1 MSENARTT
9 PPGGLPPED
18 AAAWQRIRRYAV
30 PARMIERATAHR
42 LAGDWRAACA
52 AAGTETTVDPAALA
66 AEHGSAVAAAVT
78 EDLRHFAPDL
88 LRWHLPRV
96 LGGRTVVAPNRRVVL
111 ARYGTGS
118 DAPVLYVTT
127 RAMVDGPQRLRLHC
141 APVDPH
147 ARRHSYASWVTE
159 DWTRARWFW
168 DARHTAEL
176 RASAGPADRIP
187 FFHPDGT
194 PLREDELPTADPGP
208 ADPAGRAEWAAVL
221 QWRGESVEAFAAAG
235 IALDLTLPPN
245 AYRWSDAVAAL
256 KGAALDPALLAAGVR
271 RLAAAGAGDRFTFA
285 PHWRCMLLV
294 EPAGP
299 DGALRARLVDSSEV
313 RDVPRLPDQAWRP
326 LPDLHLVRTGRTAPR
341 ELHPLVTAALFPAA
355 GPAGGPP
362 GPAAPRTV
370 RVRCVGEWHEVRS
383 RGGVLELPHSA
394 EEQQRERALRA
405 FGGEVAGCFAVREA
419 WACGKGRLPRALR
432 AERRELFERVQ
443 HGDTAGVLALLDAGL
458 DPRVRNGRGQGLLHL
473 LPFVRHEE
481 LLPRLLEAGL
491 GLEEQD
497 DFERTPLQ
505 SAVQNG
511 GTASLVRALLAAGA
525 RTDVVDDMEL
535 SLGQVVSRY
544 KRTDLTFLKELVEE
558 RHPGINF
565 EEYDEFMAER
575 AEWGDFEDDD
585 YEEDG
590 YAETGDPT
598 ADGSGPGVSGPGVS
612 GAAGPEADEPG
623 AAGDSGAGGARTAAG
638 SAGDG
643 EVRA

>member
-1 MSENARTT
+1 MSENARTA
-9 PPGGLPPED
+9 PPGGIPPED

-30 PARMIERATAHR
+30 PAHMIERATAHR

-52 AAGTETTVDPAALA
+52 AAGTETTVDLTALA
-66 AEHGSAVAAAVT
+66 AAHGADVAAAVA

-111 ARYGTGS
+111 ARYGSGP
-118 DAPVLYVTT
+118 DAPQLYVTT

-147 ARRHSYASWVTE
+147 ARRHSYASWVVE

-176 RASAGPADRIP
+176 RAVAGPADRIP

-194 PLREDELPTADPGP
+194 PLREDEVPTADPGP
-208 ADPAGRAEWAAVL
+208 ADPAGQAEWAAVL
-221 QWRGESVEAFAAAG
+221 QWRGESTEAFAAAG

-256 KGAALDPALLAAGVR
+256 KGATLDPALLAAGVR
-271 RLAAAGAGDRFTFA
+271 RLAAAGAGDRFEFA
-285 PHWRCMLLV
+285 PHWRCLLLV
-294 EPAGP
+294 ELAP

-313 RDVPRLPDQAWRP
+313 RGVPRLPDHAWRP

-355 GPAGGPP
+355 GPAAGPP

-383 RGGVLELPHSA
+383 RGGVLDVPHSA

-405 FGGEVAGCFAVREA
+405 FGGDVAGCFAVREA
-419 WACGKGRLPRALR
+419 WASGEGRLPRALR

-443 HGDTAGVLALLDAGL
+443 HGDTPGVLALLDAGL

-511 GTASLVRALLAAGA
+511 GTASLVRALLAASA
-525 RTDVVDDMEL
+525 RTDVTDNMEL

-544 KRTDLTFLKELVEE
+544 KRADLAFLKELVEE

-565 EEYDEFMAER
+565 EEYDEFLAER

-590 YAETGDPT
+590 YGEAGDDGDAAVKGDAA
-598 ADGSGPGVSGPGVS
+598 ADGDAAAEDASDG
-612 GAAGPEADEPG
+612 GAA
-623 AAGDSGAGGARTAAG
+623 R
-638 SAGDG
+638 
-643 EVRA
+643 

>member
-1 MSENARTT
+1 MSESTRTA
-9 PPGGLPPED
+9 PPGGIPPED

-30 PARMIERATAHR
+30 PAHMIERATAHR

-52 AAGTETTVDPAALA
+52 AAGTETTVDLTALA
-66 AEHGSAVAAAVT
+66 AEHGADVAAAVA

-111 ARYGTGS
+111 ARYGSGP
-118 DAPVLYVTT
+118 DAPRLYVTT

-141 APVDPH
+141 APVDPD
-147 ARRHSYASWVTE
+147 ARRHSYASWVVE

-176 RASAGPADRIP
+176 RSCAGPADRMP
-187 FFHPDGT
+187 FFHADGT
-194 PLREDELPTADPGP
+194 PLREDELPARDPGTADP
-208 ADPAGRAEWAAVL
+208 AARAEWAAVL
-221 QWRGESVEAFAAAG
+221 QWRGETVEAFAAAG
-235 IALDLTLPPN
+235 IALDLSAPAN
-245 AYRWSDAVAAL
+245 AYRWSDAAAAL
-256 KGAALDPALLAAGVR
+256 KAATLDPAQLAAGVR
-271 RLAAAGAGDRFTFA
+271 RLAAAGAGDRFDFA
-285 PHWRCMLLV
+285 PHWRCLLLV
-294 EPAGP
+294 ELTGP
-299 DGALRARLVDSSEV
+299 DGGLRARLVDSSEV
-313 RDVPRLPDQAWRP
+313 RDVPRLPDYAWRP
-326 LPDLHLVRTGRTAPR
+326 LPDPYLVRTGRTAPR

-355 GPAGGPP
+355 GPAVGPP
-362 GPAAPRTV
+362 GPTPPRTA

-383 RGGVLELPHSA
+383 RDGVLDVPHTA

-405 FGGEVAGCFAVREA
+405 FGGEVAGCFAAREA
-419 WACGKGRLPRALR
+419 WASGEGRLPRALR
-432 AERRELFERVQ
+432 GERRELFERVQ
-443 HGDTAGVLALLDAGL
+443 HGDTPGVLALLDAGL

-481 LLPRLLEAGL
+481 LLPRLLAAGL

-497 DFERTPLQ
+497 DCERTPLQ
-505 SAVQNG
+505 CAVQNG

-525 RTDVVDDMEL
+525 RTDVIDNMEL
-535 SLGQVVSRY
+535 SLGQVVTRY

-590 YAETGDPT
+590 YAEAGYDVDA
-598 ADGSGPGVSGPGVS
+598 ADGDEADVEGDAADAADAGVSDA
-612 GAAGPEADEPG
+612 GAA
-623 AAGDSGAGGARTAAG
+623 R
-638 SAGDG
+638 
-643 EVRA
+643 